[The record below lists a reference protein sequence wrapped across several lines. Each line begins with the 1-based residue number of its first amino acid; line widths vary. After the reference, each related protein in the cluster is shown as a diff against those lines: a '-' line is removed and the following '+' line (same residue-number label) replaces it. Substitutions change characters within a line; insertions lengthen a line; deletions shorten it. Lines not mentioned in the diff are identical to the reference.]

1 MSLKTVLRLFTA
13 VSIGLLVASC
23 QEEMQTSFGTGA
35 KHTRP
40 LKPETIALMDSK
52 GMRKED
58 PILVRT
64 FKQEN
69 TLEIWKRD
77 NTGRYALLKSYQM
90 CAWGGTVGPKI
101 KQGDKQSPEGFYT
114 VTPARMNP
122 NSQYYLA
129 FDVGYP
135 NAFDR
140 AYGRTG
146 DAVMVHGNCT
156 GSAGCFVMTDEQVE
170 EIYAFAREA
179 LMGGQKSFQVQSYP
193 FRMTAENLAKN
204 RRNPNMA
211 FWKNI
216 KKGYDHFEVTH
227 LEPKVEVCDRKYV
240 FDPKITDPNAST
252 FTPTASC
259 PTYQVAPEIATA
271 VAEKEDQDEK
281 AFKVAV
287 ADLDEME
294 RKDAERAAA
303 DKIEKSKPAPQQ
315 TRIAS
320 AWFGSEQPNE
330 TLALATQPTPVSVP
344 LPRPSPL
351 GAPIM
356 QVAAVEEPATP
367 APRPFGFASRLFSF
381 GSQSTPTDPAAAVV
395 VAAEPMPSGRPIIVP
410 LPPARPDRMQT
421 AAIQSAPAAAAG
433 NEQSAAAGPAPVAPA
448 PAPAEDKPMWKR
460 LNPFGG

>member
-23 QEEMQTSFGTGA
+23 QDEMQANFSTGA
-35 KHTRP
+35 KQNRP
-40 LKPETIALMDSK
+40 LKPETVKLMESK

-58 PILVRT
+58 PILVRA

-77 NTGRYALLKSYQM
+77 NTGHFALLKSYQM
-90 CAWGGTVGPKI
+90 CAWGGTLGPKI

-114 VTPARMNP
+114 VTPGRMNP
-122 NSQYYLA
+122 NSQFYLA

-140 AYGRTG
+140 AFGRTG

-179 LMGGQKSFQVQSYP
+179 LMGGQKSFQVQAFP

-227 LEPKVEVCDRKYV
+227 LEPKVEVCDKKYV

-252 FTPTASC
+252 FTANAAC
-259 PTYQVAPEIATA
+259 PTYQVNPEIATA
-271 VAEKEDQDEK
+271 VAEKEAQDDK

-294 RKDAERAAA
+294 RKDAERATA
-303 DKIEKSKPAPQQ
+303 DKLEKSKPPQQ
-315 TRIAS
+315 SPIRVA
-320 AWFGSEQPNE
+320 AWFGSEQPDT
-330 TLALATQPTPVSVP
+330 TLALATQPTPIAVP

-351 GAPIM
+351 GAPIAAT
-356 QVAAVEEPATP
+356 QVAAAEPVDAI
-367 APRPFGFASRLFSF
+367 AVPRPFGFATRIF
-381 GSQSTPTDPAAAVV
+381 GFGNPSEPNDPAAAAVV
-395 VAAEPMPSGRPIIVP
+395 AEPMPSGRPIIAP
-410 LPPARPDRMQT
+410 LPIARPDPFQT
-421 AAIQSAPAAAAG
+421 AAIQPAAIQVGSTATA
-433 NEQSAAAGPAPVAPA
+433 PAPVAPA
-448 PAPAEDKPMWKR
+448 ALPAPAEDKPLWKKF
-460 LNPFGG
+460 NPFGG